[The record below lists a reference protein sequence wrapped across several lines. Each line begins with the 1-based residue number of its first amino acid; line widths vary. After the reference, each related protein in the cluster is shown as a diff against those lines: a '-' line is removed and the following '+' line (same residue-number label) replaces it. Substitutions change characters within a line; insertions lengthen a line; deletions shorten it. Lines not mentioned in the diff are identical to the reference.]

1 MPPSEGARGTNS
13 ARDFFGYGQWRISTK
28 APFFYI
34 SYGDQYDPS
43 FKRGPN
49 PYSDDPVLEPPPQ
62 KGSWVG
68 YKELRKREKE
78 REARMMEREDSVKRR
93 LSLAKE
99 AAGGRKGRQE
109 RVMEAKKVVAAIEG
123 ESLVGE
129 DKTIVGEDRTHW
141 TLAEE
146 ANNENGGEEMKEED

>member
-1 MPPSEGARGTNS
+1 MR
-13 ARDFFGYGQWRISTK
+13 
-28 APFFYI
+28 
-34 SYGDQYDPS
+34 
-43 FKRGPN
+43 
-49 PYSDDPVLEPPPQ
+49 
-62 KGSWVG
+62 
-68 YKELRKREKE
+68 E
-78 REARMMEREDSVKRR
+78 REYSVKRR
-93 LSLAKE
+93 LSLEKS